1 LALDELEH
9 PAGVSGARKVFR
21 IGLRM
26 KNASIINGSETHQ
39 FKGVKG
45 HRDRPWIKHSVGVE
59 FQAFEPDRDREI
71 EPSSRLQNV
80 RVFNAC
86 RLALVP

>member
-21 IGLRM
+21 IDLRM
-26 KNASIINGSETHQ
+26 KNASIINGRETHQ

-59 FQAFEPDRDREI
+59 FQAFESDRDREKSC
-71 EPSSRLQNV
+71 PPGCKTC
-80 RVFNAC
+80 VFSMA
-86 RLALVP
+86 ADWP